1 MARRH
6 PRLRSDGEAINAVPT
21 VATRVDGQALG
32 HLDSHPD
39 FDRNAFAWVGSE
51 HMGDG
56 IYTASIYTGTAAHSP
71 YMWIA
76 DMGKVAVKTGR
87 GRIEGEEGQF
97 LLCLFVGDADGLE
110 EQPAALLVGE
120 CGAEDLVAEALRML
134 SSTRTQ

>member
-21 VATRVDGQALG
+21 VAAGVDGQVLDL
-32 HLDSHPD
+32 LDSHPD
-39 FDRNAFAWVGSE
+39 FDRSAFAWVGSE

-56 IYTASIYTGTAAHSP
+56 IYTASIYTGTAADSP

-76 DMGKVAVKTGR
+76 DMGEVAVKTGR
-87 GRIEGEEGQF
+87 GPVEGEEGQF
-97 LLCLFVGDADGLE
+97 LICVFVGDADGLE

-120 CGAEDLVAEALRML
+120 CGTEDLAAEALRL
-134 SSTRTQ
+134 LNAARTR